1 MRYTHRAVG
10 GGLLGRIERVGNRLP
25 DPATLFAGLGLL
37 TLLASSAVA
46 RAGLT
51 VAHPA
56 TGAAVGA
63 TDLLSGEGLRLVL
76 TGVVTNFT
84 GFAPLG
90 TVLVVMLG
98 IGIAERTGLL
108 AAALAASVRGV
119 PRRLV
124 TPAVVLAG
132 INSSVAVDAG
142 YVVLTPLAGALYAA
156 LGRHPLAGVAAA
168 FAGVSGGFSA
178 SLFLSVVDPMLAG
191 LTQEAARLIDPAYTV
206 AVTANYWFLAAS
218 VPVLTLVAWVVSDLI
233 VEPRL
238 GPWRPAAE
246 PEPTGPGPA
255 AGTTVRRGLVAAA
268 LAVTMVAAAA
278 AVLVLPDGAPLRDPA
293 GGFAPFFQA
302 LVPLLALAF
311 ALAGVAYGV
320 VVGTLRSDRDAARMM
335 AESMAAMGSYVVLAC
350 FAGQFVAWFRQ
361 SGLGLM
367 LAVAGAGFLRGAG
380 LAGPLLLPA
389 TALLV
394 MAVNLV
400 MASAS
405 AKWAAIAPVLVPML
419 MTLGWSP
426 EVTQAVYRVGDS
438 TTNIVTPLNPY
449 FPVVVVAVR
458 RWLPGAGLG
467 TLVAAMLPYALAFA
481 LTWPALLL
489 CWVAA
494 GVPVGPGA
502 PLRWPA

>member
-1 MRYTHRAVG
+1 MG

-25 DPATLFAGLGLL
+25 EPATLFAGLGLL
-37 TLLASSAVA
+37 TLLASSVVA
-46 RAGLT
+46 RTGLT
-51 VAHPA
+51 VPHPA
-56 TGAAVGA
+56 TGAPVGA

-98 IGIAERTGLL
+98 VGIAERTGLL

-124 TPAVVLAG
+124 TPAVILAG

-142 YVVLTPLAGALYAA
+142 YVVLTPLAGALYAT

-178 SLFLSVVDPMLAG
+178 SLLLSVVDPMLAG
-191 LTQEAARLIDPAYTV
+191 LTQEAARLLDPTYTV

-218 VPVLTLVAWVVSDLI
+218 VPVLTLVAWAVSDLV

-238 GPWRPAAE
+238 GPWRPA
-246 PEPTGPGPA
+246 PERDPPPLESRTGPL
-255 AGTTVRRGLVAAA
+255 VRRGLAAAA
-268 LAVTMVAAAA
+268 LAVATVGAAAA
-278 AVLVLPDGAPLRDPA
+278 TLVLPDGAPLRDPA
-293 GGFAPFFQA
+293 SGGVEPFFQA

-311 ALAGVAYGV
+311 ALAGIAYGV
-320 VVGTLRSDRDAARMM
+320 AVGTLRSERDAARMM

-367 LAVAGAGFLRGAG
+367 LAVSGAGLVRGAG
-380 LAGPLLLPA
+380 LTGPLLLPA
-389 TALLV
+389 VALLV

-426 EVTQAVYRVGDS
+426 EVAQAVYRLGDS
-438 TTNIVTPLNPY
+438 TTNVVTPLNPY
-449 FPVVVVAVR
+449 FPVVIVAVR
-458 RWLPGAGLG
+458 RWLPEVGLG
-467 TLVAAMLPYALAFA
+467 TLVAAMVPYALAFA
-481 LTWPALLL
+481 AAWAAFLL

-502 PLRWPA
+502 PLHWPA